1 MIRVRVEDF
10 QSIHCAELEIDG
22 FTVLTGT
29 NNAGKSALFRAL
41 RGAFTN
47 ARGTGFVRQGGT
59 KCTVALDFGDGKSLV
74 WEKGRDG
81 TNDYVVNGV
90 RFKKVGHG
98 VPEEVRALGIQ
109 PIVVNNTE
117 YWPQLA
123 PQIVGVS
130 FLLDQPGSVVAEAV
144 ADVGRVDT
152 LNQALRA
159 SESDKR
165 GARANLKVRVAD
177 GKRLLEKRAAFDSLG
192 VALDLVAALEAK
204 VAAGRTLGE
213 TKALVE
219 RQANRL
225 RAARTDVES
234 LAGTDTLRVPSEEQV
249 AEAVALS
256 RSGRQLRSLR
266 ERCRASRELAQSLS
280 SLDSVGGLLPREAL
294 VDRAG
299 KLKLALRVTRGLT
312 QRYVDARRDA
322 LAASTEHAQLAA
334 VKVGSELVEQARKLS
349 RAAGNACHL
358 VNRLRAVRQ
367 EVGDLDRQI
376 ARVKHECD
384 RLQSNLKTLVD
395 GKATCPL
402 CGSSI
407 VSRECT

>member
-10 QSIHCAELEIDG
+10 QSIHQAEIEIDG
-22 FTVLTGT
+22 LTVLTGT

-47 ARGTGFVRQGGT
+47 ARGTGFVRQGAT
-59 KCTVALDFGDGKSLV
+59 KCTVALDFEDGKSLL

-98 VPEEVRALGIQ
+98 APEEVRALGIQ
-109 PIVVNNTE
+109 PIAVNNTE

-165 GARANLKVRVAD
+165 SARADLKVRVAD
-177 GKRLLEKRAAFDSLG
+177 GKRLFEKRAAFEGLG
-192 VALDLVAALEAK
+192 VALEAVAALEAK
-204 VAAGRTLGE
+204 VEAGRTLGE
-213 TKALVE
+213 KKALVE
-219 RQANRL
+219 RQAKRL
-225 RAARTDVES
+225 LAARADVEG
-234 LAGTDTLRVPSEEQV
+234 LAGVDTLSVPSDEQV
-249 AEAVALS
+249 ARVVALS
-256 RSGRQLRSLR
+256 TSGRQLRSLR
-266 ERCRASRELAQSLS
+266 ERYCASRELAQSLS
-280 SLDSVGGLLPREAL
+280 SLDSVGGLLPKQAV

-322 LAASTEHAQLAA
+322 LAASTEHAQLGALE
-334 VKVGSELVEQARKLS
+334 VGSELAERARKFS
-349 RAAGNACHL
+349 RAVGNASQL
-358 VNRLRAVRQ
+358 VDRLRAVRQ
-367 EVGDLDRQI
+367 EVGDLERQI
-376 ARVKHECD
+376 AKVEEESN
-384 RLQSNLKTLVD
+384 RLQSNLEGMVD
-395 GKATCPL
+395 GRTTCPL
-402 CGSSI
+402 CGSSL
-407 VSRECT
+407 VAQE